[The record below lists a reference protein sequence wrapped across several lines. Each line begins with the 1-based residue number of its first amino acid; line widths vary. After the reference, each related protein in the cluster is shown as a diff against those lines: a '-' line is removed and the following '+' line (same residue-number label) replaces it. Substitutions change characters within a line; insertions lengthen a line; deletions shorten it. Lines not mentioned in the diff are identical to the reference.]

1 MEQEDEKC
9 CIARMIL
16 GWAAELKV
24 CLYWQMQVNSRKKG
38 QA

>member
-16 GWAAELKV
+16 GRAAEI
-24 CLYWQMQVNSRKKG
+24 KG
-38 QA
+38 VSQLANAG